1 MNNFFKAIIIS
12 LLVVMSA
19 FTAVSCKKKEA
30 QQNSLYVGT
39 NAEFAPFEYLD
50 NGKIVGFDID
60 LINEIGKLIG
70 KEIIIKNIAF
80 DGLLPAMQAKKL
92 DLIIAGMTAND
103 ERRKSVNFSTPYFT
117 SKQAIIINNDNDKIT
132 SFESLPN
139 NNVGVVLGYTGDVI
153 VTDIKDV
160 NIQRYNA
167 SSEAIMALNSKKVDA
182 VVIDFE
188 PAKNYVKYNEN
199 LKLIETDLAQE
210 EYSIAIPKDNPAL
223 LEEVNKAL
231 ETLKANGTYEALLKK
246 YFQ

>member
-1 MNNFFKAIIIS
+1 MNKIFKVVLFVTMTAFIAITVI
-12 LLVVMSA
+12 
-19 FTAVSCKKKEA
+19 SCKKKDVESK
-30 QQNSLYVGT
+30 SLYVGT

-60 LINEIGKLIG
+60 LINEIGKIIG

-92 DLIIAGMTAND
+92 DLIISGMTATD

-117 SKQAIIINNDNDKIT
+117 SNQAIIVNKDNANIT
-132 SFESLPN
+132 SFDSLPKN
-139 NNVGVVLGYTGDVI
+139 TIGVVLGYTGDVI
-153 VTDIKDV
+153 VSDIKDAKV
-160 NIQRYNA
+160 QRYNA
-167 SSEAIMALNSKKVDA
+167 SSEAIMALNSKKIDA

-223 LEEVNKAL
+223 LESVDKAL
-231 ETLKANGTYEALLKK
+231 ETLKSNGTYDALLKK

>member
-1 MNNFFKAIIIS
+1 MNKIFKVVLFVTMTAFIAITVI
-12 LLVVMSA
+12 
-19 FTAVSCKKKEA
+19 SCKKKDVESK
-30 QQNSLYVGT
+30 SLYVGT

-60 LINEIGKLIG
+60 LINEIGKIIG
-70 KEIIIKNIAF
+70 KEIVIKNIAF

-92 DLIIAGMTAND
+92 DLIISGMTATD

-117 SKQAIIINNDNDKIT
+117 SNQAIIINKDNANIT
-132 SFESLPN
+132 SFDSLPKN
-139 NNVGVVLGYTGDVI
+139 TIGVVLGYTGDVI
-153 VTDIKDV
+153 VSDIKDV
-160 NIQRYNA
+160 KVQRYNA
-167 SSEAIMALNSKKVDA
+167 SSEAIMALNSKKIDA

-223 LEEVNKAL
+223 LESVDKAL
-231 ETLKANGTYEALLKK
+231 ETLKSNGTYDALLKK